1 MLRVYISLQARFQA
15 ERRLVQIVST
25 VLPVVWRL
33 SSERWATAIS
43 SNAKRWSIRIST
55 APVVT
60 LSNKC
65 RAMVWQVSCCAI
77 WVKTEGLVIFND
89 PSGASCAR
97 SNGRIFPDELPNVII
112 IPNGFKQARDL
123 SNVSAPTE
131 SITTST
137 PTPLVSFLTSFRKSS
152 R

>member
-1 MLRVYISLQARFQA
+1 MRWVYILLQARFQVD
-15 ERRLVQIVST
+15 RCWVQIVST

-33 SSERWATAIS
+33 SSDRCAAATS
-43 SNAKRWSIRIST
+43 CKAKRWSIRIFT

-65 RAMVWQVSCCAI
+65 RAMVWQVSCCPI
-77 WVKTEGLVIFND
+77 CVKTEGLVIFND

-97 SNGRIFPDELPNVII
+97 SNGGVFPDELPNVII

-137 PTPLVSFLTSFRKSS
+137 PRPLVSFRTSFGKSS